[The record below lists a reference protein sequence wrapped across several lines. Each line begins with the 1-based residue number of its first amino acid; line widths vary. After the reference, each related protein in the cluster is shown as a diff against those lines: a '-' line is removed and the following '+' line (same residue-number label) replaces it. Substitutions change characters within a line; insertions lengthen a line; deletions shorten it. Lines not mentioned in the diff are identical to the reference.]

1 MFGGLMKELEKRLDE
16 CAKNCENVDLVTNS
30 LKVFLREI
38 VSGQRLTLAQYM
50 REFVDKHP

>member
-1 MFGGLMKELEKRLDE
+1 MKELEKRLDE

-38 VSGQRLTLAQYM
+38 VSG
-50 REFVDKHP
+50 